1 MFPVFTACVSAA
13 PPHTLRTRCRRSVI
27 YGKHLLWHG
36 KRALRQSGF
45 AAAVDGAV
53 QATDGEADADFFA
66 RLDGVA
72 AREGFAVGVAGER
85 VAALQDV
92 ERA

>member
-1 MFPVFTACVSAA
+1 M
-13 PPHTLRTRCRRSVI
+13 RCRRSVI

-53 QATDGEADADFFA
+53 QATDGETDADFFA